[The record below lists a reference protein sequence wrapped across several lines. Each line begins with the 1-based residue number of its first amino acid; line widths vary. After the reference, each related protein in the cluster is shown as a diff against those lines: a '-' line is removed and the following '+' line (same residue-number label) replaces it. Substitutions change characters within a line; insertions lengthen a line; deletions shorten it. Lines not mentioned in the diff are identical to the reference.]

1 MNVSLRLSKEHVKC
15 TLCTTNGIEDKTH
28 LHFFPL
34 FVPFKMQFND
44 KKSVRIATVVEAA
57 VFAIVQAINQFDIV
71 SYTMF
76 DNAVHVK

>member
-1 MNVSLRLSKEHVKC
+1 
-15 TLCTTNGIEDKTH
+15 
-28 LHFFPL
+28 
-34 FVPFKMQFND
+34 MQFND

-76 DNAVHVK
+76 DNAVHVKWYKEKT